1 MWATYRTED
10 ESEALRESFTA
21 SFAAGR
27 GRRVALALVALW
39 LLSLTDLYLTLWA
52 SANTAFHEGNPLVR
66 PLLDASPAGLV
77 AYKLGLMTV
86 GTLIFWRC
94 RSNGR
99 CELASWG
106 TAAVY
111 LLLAVRWSH
120 YLAAC

>member
-10 ESEALRESFTA
+10 QPDSFA
-21 SFAAGR
+21 ESFAANR
-27 GRRVALALVALW
+27 GRRVAVALVALW
-39 LLSLTDLYLTLWA
+39 LLSLTDLSLTLWA
-52 SANTAFHEGNPLVR
+52 SANTAFHEGNPLAR
-66 PLLDASPAGLV
+66 PLLDGSPAGLV
-77 AYKLGLMTV
+77 AFKLAMMTL